1 MKRSNT
7 TAIGFDYGLRQIGV
21 AIGNRELGT
30 CQPLTVI
37 RARDGAPDWEAV
49 GRCLEEWQPGI
60 AIVGQPLNMD
70 GTKSEMSH
78 RAQRFARQLEGRYQ
92 LAVDMVDERLS
103 SREAKEQAREKGHR
117 GDYKRDPIDAD
128 AAAIILQSWLN
139 DH

>member
-1 MKRSNT
+1 MKRNNS
-7 TAIGFDYGLRQIGV
+7 TAIAFDYGLRQIGV

-37 RARDGAPDWEAV
+37 RARDGAPDWNSV
-49 GRCLEEWQPGI
+49 SRCLEEWQPGI

-70 GTKSEMSH
+70 GTASEMSQ

-92 LAVDMVDERLS
+92 LTVAMVDERLS
-103 SREAKEQAREKGHR
+103 SREAKEMARERGHR
-117 GDYKRDPIDAD
+117 GDYNRDPIDAD

-139 DH
+139 DQ